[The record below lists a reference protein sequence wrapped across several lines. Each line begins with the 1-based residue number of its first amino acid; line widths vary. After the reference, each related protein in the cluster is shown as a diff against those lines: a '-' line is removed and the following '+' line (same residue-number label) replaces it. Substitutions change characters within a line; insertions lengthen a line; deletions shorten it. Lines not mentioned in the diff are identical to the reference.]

1 MEVSFEKIG
10 NLFEKF
16 RTLNFDNEYML
27 SIQTRSL
34 NRKSSLKNLEDSF
47 EKLGNFFEK
56 FGTLNFENKYV
67 LSNRTGN
74 PKHKI
79 TLKNLYF

>member
-16 RTLNFDNEYML
+16 RTLNFDNKYML
-27 SIQTRSL
+27 SIQTRSRNL
-34 NRKSSLKNLEDSF
+34 KSSLKNFEDPF
-47 EKLGNFFEK
+47 EKIGNFFEK
-56 FGTLNFENKYV
+56 FGTLNFENKYI
-67 LSNRTGN
+67 LSNQTGN

-79 TLKNLYF
+79 TLKNFYF